1 MQTGQ
6 IFIGMVTMQYQ
17 ACMDMV
23 QLIEQLDQACIRFV
37 HFSKENELRSRLFS
51 EKMGLESGWNC
62 HISLSAAAEETSEG
76 TDNYDESNDGSF
88 SNGSVRI
95 NNEKRNSKSS
105 ASSGHKCKTNRL
117 GNRRTSCGKGQ
128 SVLPAEESLL
138 IPRCSSSVPE
148 MVMLSTKIKE
158 ETETEMSQLNST
170 EKDKLVSEDVQSV
183 GFGFSSDEEEQ
194 SQISRVRFE
203 DQINRNRNYL
213 TLDVQNTERSPCSS
227 AVISPNNTDS
237 FQEVYELV
245 EHPTPLGIDMSN
257 RVSLTCNLN
266 ATFIFARLKS
276 SFNIFS

>member
-1 MQTGQ
+1 M
-6 IFIGMVTMQYQ
+6 
-17 ACMDMV
+17 
-23 QLIEQLDQACIRFV
+23 DQACIRFV

-62 HISLSAAAEETSEG
+62 HISLSAAAEETSEA

-88 SNGSVRI
+88 SNGSVAM
-95 NNEKRNSKSS
+95 NSDKRNSKSS
-105 ASSGHKCKTNRL
+105 GSSAHKCKTNRL

-128 SVLPAEESLL
+128 PVLPTEEALL
-138 IPRCSSSVPE
+138 LPRCSSSVPE

-158 ETETEMSQLNST
+158 ETEHELTEVLENNPQKNN
-170 EKDKLVSEDVQSV
+170 EKQPSEDVQSV

-203 DQINRNRNYL
+203 DQMNINRNFL

-257 RVSLTCNLN
+257 RVPTKTLR
-266 ATFIFARLKS
+266 IRL
-276 SFNIFS
+276 IHL